1 MRVVGFLLLWFWA
14 AAGQAQT
21 MYKCV
26 DGQRRVTYSNISCEK
41 QGLQDAGPI
50 ADRTTSMPFTPP
62 PKPAASAERPDAGK
76 SAAKPTASGAADE
89 AETGRGAA
97 PVKPVN
103 PLIQKLTK

>member
-14 AAGQAQT
+14 AAGLAQM

-26 DGQRRVTYSNISCEK
+26 DGQHRVTYSNISCEK

-50 ADRTTSMPFTPP
+50 AERTTSMPFTPP
-62 PKPAASAERPDAGK
+62 PKPAASTDRPDT
-76 SAAKPTASGAADE
+76 AKPPAAAAANE

-97 PVKPVN
+97 PPKPVS
-103 PLIQKLTK
+103 PLIEKLTK